1 MWQIYVDTGG
11 TFTDCIAQNPAGET
25 QRIKVLSS
33 SFLRG
38 KIIQKIA
45 PQTFLIETNWPFDT
59 RLLVGFD
66 FRVMGETDFVRITNV
81 EGNQITLSDDI
92 DFIEPPDFEVTS
104 HEEAPILATRLITKT
119 PLNVPFPPLQMRLG
133 TTKATNALLERK
145 GAKTVLLVT
154 KGFKDLLRI
163 GTQQRPHLFQLHI
176 PEPTLLYDS
185 VIEVNE
191 RLDALGNILTS
202 LSNTELQRLE
212 NETDKTGCESIA
224 VSLLHSYKN
233 PVHEQAIAQ
242 SATIGNYSSSFS
254 ANLSPSINYLKRT
267 QTALVNAYLQPVL
280 ANYLQNI
287 QQSLGGQSL
296 RIMNSAG
303 GLTPADAFVAKDS
316 LLSGPAGGMVGAA
329 KVAQQLGFSRCLTF
343 DMGGTSTDTARFDGR
358 LDLQFIT
365 KIEDIELQNPALAIE
380 TVAAGGGSIC
390 GFDGQKL
397 TVGPESAGANPGP
410 ACYGAGGPLTITDVN
425 LLLGKLD
432 AAQFGIPIRVEKS
445 LEALA
450 KIRQGVENKTGK
462 VVDNQELLR
471 GFEQIAN
478 EKMAEALRRISVAK
492 GFDPKDYP
500 LLTFGGAGALHGCQ
514 LADILGISTVILPY
528 DAGLLSAFGIGQARA
543 ERILTRQILQPF
555 DSFETDFRGIVGELE
570 QVAFEQLDLDC
581 VGDAEPFP
589 PRLQIGASEELQIGA
604 SNLGA
609 EPLPPRLQIGASFV
623 SRILLYLRFKGQEST
638 LEMAWQP
645 QWTWLDLKN
654 NFVEKYRTIFGYY
667 AENLPIEIES
677 IKLIASE
684 KQEYEGLENGKT
696 AIQKSG
702 NIKKRA
708 TAARFVSSV
717 FGEEEYAVYDWQNL
731 TAGDCFHG
739 PAVLLN
745 PTSTGFVPAG
755 WEVII
760 QPSHD
765 AIAQRVVPFQESN
778 GQAAS
783 FNETV
788 ELELFTNRFM
798 AIAQEMGAQLQR
810 TAFSVNVKER
820 LDFSCALLDAEAEL
834 LVNAPHIPVHL
845 GSLGVCAR
853 LVREQLSIK
862 PGDVIITNH
871 PKYGGSHLPDV
882 TLLSGV
888 FTTDNQ
894 LIGYVIN
901 RAHHAEIGGRTPGSM
916 PPDART
922 LEEEGVAIVPTY
934 LAKKGAMQW
943 QHIEDLLTQAR
954 YPTRALTEN
963 LADINAALASL
974 KTGELA
980 LQALVQ
986 QHGLAK
992 VKKYMKCLK
1001 DSAFESL
1008 QVALIPYQNQVFEA
1022 TETLDDGHAIQLKIS
1037 SPPAPDG
1044 GVKIGFPIGGG
1055 GGLLFDF
1062 TGSSPCHPHNLNAN
1076 ISIIYSTILY
1086 VLRLL
1091 VNKNIPLNEGLIRN
1105 VSVVLP
1111 DDSFLH
1117 PHFSDNAAD
1126 CPAVVGGNTEV
1137 SQRLTDTILKALGLA
1152 ACSQGTMN
1160 NFLFGN
1166 AHFGYY
1172 ETICGG
1178 TGAGEGFN
1186 GRSAVHQHMTNTR
1199 ITDPE
1204 ELERRY
1210 PVRLQEF
1217 SVRENSGGAGKWR
1230 GGDGVIREI
1239 AFLDS
1244 LQITLIGQHRL
1255 QKPYGLEGGEAAQTG
1270 KQILFRADGSSET
1283 MSGIFSTAVQTG
1295 DRLRLETPGGGG
1307 FGVA

>member
-1 MWQIYVDTGG
+1 MWQIYIDTGG
-11 TFTDCIAQNPAGET
+11 TFTDCMAENPAGEIR
-25 QRIKVLSS
+25 RIKVLSN

-38 KIIQKIA
+38 RLIKKIA
-45 PQTFLIETNWPFDT
+45 PQLFVIETNWAFET
-59 RLLVGFD
+59 TLLLGFD
-66 FRVMGETDFVRITNV
+66 FRVMGENNFVTITQI
-81 EGNQITLSDDI
+81 EGNRIRLSSDIT
-92 DFIEPPDFEVTS
+92 FVEPLDFELTS
-104 HEEAPILATRLITKT
+104 HEEAPILATRLVTQT
-119 PLNVPFPPLQMRLG
+119 PLRVPFPPLQMRLG

-176 PEPTLLYDS
+176 PPPTLLYDS
-185 VIEVNE
+185 VIEVDE
-191 RLDALGNILTS
+191 RLDASGSVLVS
-202 LSNTELQRLE
+202 LSEKELQQIE
-212 NETDKTGCESIA
+212 SEVDNANCESVA

-233 PVHEQAIAQ
+233 PVHEKAIAQ
-242 SATIGNYSSSFS
+242 LPSISHRSSSFS
-254 ANLSPSINYLKRT
+254 ANLSPTINYLKRT

-280 ANYLQNI
+280 ENYLQNI
-287 QQSLGGQSL
+287 RQSLGGQSL
-296 RIMNSAG
+296 QIMNSAG
-303 GLTPADAFVAKDS
+303 GLTAADAFLAKDS

-329 KVAQQLGFSRCLTF
+329 KVAQQLGFERCLTF

-365 KIEDIELQNPALAIE
+365 KIEDIELHNPTLAIE

-390 GFDGQKL
+390 SFDGQKL

-432 AAQFGIPIRVEKS
+432 AAQFGIPIRAEKS
-445 LEALA
+445 QAALE
-450 KIRQGVENKTGK
+450 KIRQAVENKTGS
-462 VVDNQELLR
+462 VVDNEKLLL

-528 DAGLLSAFGIGQARA
+528 DAGLLSAYGIGQARA
-543 ERILTRQILQPF
+543 ERIVTRQILQPF
-555 DSFETDFRGIVGELE
+555 EVFEADFREIVEELE
-570 QVAFEQLDLDC
+570 QAAFEQLDLDC
-581 VGDAEPFP
+581 LRRGHSQE
-589 PRLQIGASEELQIGA
+589 R
-604 SNLGA
+604 N
-609 EPLPPRLQIGASFV
+609 PLPSQSEIGASF
-623 SRILLYLRFKGQEST
+623 SSQTLLYLRFKGQEST
-638 LEMAWQP
+638 IEIAWQA
-645 QWTWLDLKN
+645 QYNWLDLKSS
-654 NFVEKYRTIFGYY
+654 FVEKYRSIFGYY
-667 AENLPIEIES
+667 ADNLPIEVES

-684 KQEYEGLENGKT
+684 KQKPASL
-696 AIQKSG
+696 SG
-702 NIKKRA
+702 NEAEIRKSEKIA
-708 TAARFVSSV
+708 DKQV
-717 FGEEEYAVYDWQNL
+717 FGTNKYVVYDWQNL
-731 TAGDCFHG
+731 TAGDCFSG

-745 PTSTGFVPAG
+745 PTSTGFIPSG
-755 WEVII
+755 WEVVV
-760 QPSHD
+760 QPSFD
-765 AIAQRVVPFQESN
+765 AIAKRATPLQQSN
-778 GQAAS
+778 KQTVS
-783 FNETV
+783 FNETI

-853 LVREQLSIK
+853 LVREKLNIE

-888 FTTDNQ
+888 FTADRQ

-934 LAKKGAMQW
+934 LAKNGEMQW
-943 QHIEDLLTQAR
+943 QHIENLLTQAT

-986 QHGLAK
+986 QHGLSK
-992 VKKYMKCLK
+992 VHQYMKHLK

-1008 QVALIPYQNQVFEA
+1008 QAALIPYQNQVFEA
-1022 TETLDDGHAIQLKIS
+1022 RESLDDGHTIEL
-1037 SPPAPDG
+1037 
-1044 GVKIGFPIGGG
+1044 KIGFTTTPPTSETGVKNTSPFASWGV
-1055 GGLLFDF
+1055 FDF

-1091 VNKNIPLNEGLIRN
+1091 VNKNIPLNEGLIKN
-1105 VSVVLP
+1105 ISVILP

-1117 PHFSDNAAD
+1117 PHFSDNPAD

-1178 TGAGEGFN
+1178 TGAGEGFD

-1210 PVRLQEF
+1210 PVRLQQF
-1217 SVRENSGGAGKWR
+1217 SIRENSGGAGKWR

-1239 AFLDS
+1239 EFLEP

-1255 QKPYGLEGGEAAQTG
+1255 VKPYGLAGGETGQTG
-1270 KQILFRADGSSET
+1270 QQTLFRADGSSET
-1283 MSGIFSTAVQTG
+1283 MDGIFSATVQSG

-1307 FGVA
+1307 FGQA